1 MFVGLHCKI
10 HALARQSFNTAES
23 RGGDGCLFF
32 AGFTITFL
40 KQFVYGIDLTLP
52 LLTSLAIVITL
63 LGQIAGRREGWSSFD
78 SFYWSFVTATTI
90 GYGDIRP
97 VRRESRI
104 LAIFIGFLGLIMSG
118 ILIAVA
124 VQAATLALRSSGH

>member
-1 MFVGLHCKI
+1 M
-10 HALARQSFNTAES
+10 
-23 RGGDGCLFF
+23 LFT
-32 AGFTITFL
+32 GFTITFL
-40 KQFVYGIDLTLP
+40 KEFAYGIGLTLP

-63 LGQIAGRREGWSSFD
+63 MGQIVGRREGWSSFD

-97 VRRESRI
+97 VERVSRI
-104 LAIFIGFLGLIMSG
+104 LAILIGFLGLIMSG

-124 VQAATLALRSSGH
+124 VQAATLALHRIGS